1 MCPVVLAVALA
12 VDWSYL
18 LSSLALGE
26 AAVEEEEEGVD
37 EEVVEHVHRAL
48 QRLKLSS

>member
-1 MCPVVLAVALA
+1 MCRVVVDVALA

-26 AAVEEEEEGVD
+26 AAVEEEEGVD